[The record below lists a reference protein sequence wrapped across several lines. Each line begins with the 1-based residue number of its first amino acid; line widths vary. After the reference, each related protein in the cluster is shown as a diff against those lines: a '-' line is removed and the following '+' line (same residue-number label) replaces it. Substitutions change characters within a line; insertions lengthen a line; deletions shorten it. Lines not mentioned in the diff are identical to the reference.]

1 MKKIKHLLNPLVY
14 ILIAGLC
21 FTSCEDKLKEQEGQ
35 LGTGDLD
42 YSKTGDM
49 ILPLI
54 GAYGQI
60 YSRGWEDPLLIG
72 VRGDDVN
79 AGGLGDQQPFADT
92 DRFNYDKGY
101 WMYNSL
107 WTNMYSDILD
117 INNARETIETY
128 KEFAPESAYAKADA
142 YMAETNV
149 LSGWTHL
156 EMSRMWGG
164 IFIITK
170 SDVTDDLANGVA
182 TKAEVMQYVS
192 DLMDE
197 AMPNLQD
204 IRPNER
210 TDVPGGVTKYTA
222 LAVKALANLELE
234 NYQEVANATG
244 EIIKSGK
251 FSLFGDFYELFK
263 KPGELSNENLFE
275 FQYSDYGSATGA
287 VNNHEMAPFG
297 PENWTPAREGASSGW
312 GFYEPSFKYIKFMLD
327 RNEKV
332 RLQTS
337 VLFTNRGIEELKT
350 DSDYATLP
358 SWISNTTP
366 DGDVINDFNRAKF
379 SSGKHY
385 LPSIQL
391 TEGRTNYGSGKN
403 MLVIRY
409 AEILLMYAEALTKGA
424 NGSGMTADEAVN
436 LVRNRA
442 GLGNLS
448 GVTHEQVM
456 DEKFAELAMEWGI
469 RYFDL
474 VRLKKYNELSYDG
487 RTFSEDKVYLPYP
500 QAQVDLLPLES
511 KTDDNL

>member
-1 MKKIKHLLNPLVY
+1 MHDMKNFKQLLNPLVY
-14 ILIAGLC
+14 VLVAGLC
-21 FTSCEDKLKEQEGQ
+21 FTSCEDKLKEQDGQ

-42 YSKTGDM
+42 YTKTSDM
-49 ILPLI
+49 IMPLI
-54 GAYGQI
+54 GAYAQI

-79 AGGLGDQQPFADT
+79 AGGLGDQQPFAET
-92 DRFNYDKGY
+92 DLFNYDKGY

-117 INNARETIETY
+117 INNARETIQTY
-128 KEFAPESAYAKADA
+128 KDFAPESAYAKADQ
-142 YMAETNV
+142 YMAETKV

-156 EMSRMWGG
+156 QMSRVWGSV
-164 IFIITK
+164 FIITQ

-182 TKAEVMQYVS
+182 TKAEVMKYVS

-197 AMPNLQD
+197 ALPYLPDM
-204 IRPNER
+204 RPNQR

-234 NYQEVANATG
+234 NYQEVANATSA
-244 EIIKSGK
+244 IINSNK
-251 FSLFGDFYELFK
+251 FMLLNDFYQLFK

-275 FQYSDYGSATGA
+275 FQYSDYGSATGS
-287 VNNHEMAPFG
+287 VNNHLYAPFG
-297 PENWTPAREGASSGW
+297 PQNWTPARTGASSGW
-312 GFYEPSFKYIKFMLD
+312 GFYEPSFKFIKFMLD
-327 RNEKV
+327 RNETV

-337 VLFTNRGIEELKT
+337 VLFTDRGIAEIKT
-350 DSDYATLP
+350 DAAYATLP

-366 DGDVINDFNRAKF
+366 DGDVVNDFNRAKF

-385 LPSIQL
+385 LPSKQL
-391 TEGRTNYGSGKN
+391 TEGRNDYGSGKN
-403 MLVIRY
+403 FIVIRY

-424 NGSGMTADEAVN
+424 NASGMTADQAVN

-442 GLGNLS
+442 GLGDLT
-448 GVTHEQVM
+448 GVTHADVM

-474 VRLKKYNELSYDG
+474 IRLKNYAELSYDG
-487 RTFSEDKVYLPYP
+487 RTFTEDKALLPYP
-500 QAQVDLLPLES
+500 QAQVDLLPLGVQ
-511 KTDDNL
+511 

>member
-1 MKKIKHLLNPLVY
+1 MKNIKNILNLLVIILV
-14 ILIAGLC
+14 ASLC
-21 FTSCEDKLKEQEGQ
+21 FTACEDKLKEQDGQ

-42 YSKTGDM
+42 YTKTSDM
-49 ILPLI
+49 VLPLI

-60 YSRGWEDPLLIG
+60 YSRGWEDPLLLG

-92 DRFNYDKGY
+92 DMFNYDRNY

-117 INNARETIETY
+117 INNARETIQTY
-128 KEFAPESAYAKADA
+128 KDFAPESAYAKADQF
-142 YMAETNV
+142 MAETKV

-156 EMSRMWGG
+156 QMARVWGSV
-164 IFIITK
+164 FIITK

-182 TKAEVMQYVS
+182 SKSETMQYVS

-197 AMPNLQD
+197 AIPNLPD
-204 IRPNER
+204 MRPNQR

-244 EIIKSGK
+244 QIINSDK
-251 FSLFGDFYELFK
+251 FMLFNDFYELFK
-263 KPGELSNENLFE
+263 NPGELSNENLFE
-275 FQYSDYGSATGA
+275 FQFSDYGSATGA
-287 VNNHEMAPFG
+287 VNYHLYEPFG
-297 PENWTPAREGASSGW
+297 PENWTPARAGASSGW

-327 RNEKV
+327 RNETV

-337 VLFTNRGIEELKT
+337 VLFTNRGIAEIKT
-350 DSDYATLP
+350 DPAYATLP

-385 LPSIQL
+385 LPSTQL
-391 TEGRTNYGSGKN
+391 TEGRNIYGSGKN
-403 MLVIRY
+403 FIVIRY
-409 AEILLMYAEALTKGA
+409 AEILLMYAEALTHGA
-424 NGSGMTADEAVN
+424 NGNGMTADQAVN

-442 GLGNLS
+442 GLGNLT
-448 GVTHEQVM
+448 GVTHADVM

-469 RYFDL
+469 RYYDL
-474 VRLKKYNELSYDG
+474 IRLKNYDELSYDG
-487 RTFSEDKVYLPYP
+487 RVFSPDKALLPYP
-500 QAQVDLLPLES
+500 QDQVDLLPLGV
-511 KTDDNL
+511 N